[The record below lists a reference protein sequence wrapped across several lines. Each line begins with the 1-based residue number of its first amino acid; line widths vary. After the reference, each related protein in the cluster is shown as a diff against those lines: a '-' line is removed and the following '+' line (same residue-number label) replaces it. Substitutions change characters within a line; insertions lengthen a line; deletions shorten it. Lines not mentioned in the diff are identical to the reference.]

1 MPKVTATSSSSS
13 SKKAKVVP
21 TSNCKKEIDKI
32 DNSDDVSCST
42 HFRDPCC
49 KQSVHFSDDNM
60 PPLLPKAFADKLLLQ
75 LKQHAGEGLIE
86 DCLSLEVL
94 KEGLE
99 AEPDNCYNCVHLFI
113 TQRPLTF
120 DEVGPYPTA
129 YDPEMPWY
137 MIAVTDWSVPRK
149 GFGYVNG
156 CANCMTLKTVVKQFD
171 GCIITCHEN
180 PSIPA
185 STFGQCSFVR
195 RDLKPPVKYNRF
207 DAEKQ
212 TGKHLN
218 ELSLDSLQKR
228 KRDLVKERN
237 EMLNGFHETVFA
249 PLKKAFSSEFWSTGE
264 TVHYVLAFDES
275 VITDAKAQLADM
287 QVYIHAVRKEI
298 KTLEKKA

>member
-49 KQSVHFSDDNM
+49 KQSVHFSDENM

-99 AEPDNCYNCVHLFI
+99 AEPETCYNCIHLDI

-137 MIAVTDWSVPRK
+137 MIGVTDWSVPRK

-207 DAEKQ
+207 DVGDKVACKDSHLRGYVTHVLSNYYYHVRWTKYSDGARPNDIDTPGTKREDELDVWDGNVPYDHDGDPRYDSMVQ
-212 TGKHLN
+212 T
-218 ELSLDSLQKR
+218 ELQ
-228 KRDLVKERN
+228 
-237 EMLNGFHETVFA
+237 
-249 PLKKAFSSEFWSTGE
+249 GE
-264 TVHYVLAFDES
+264 IWQWEHR
-275 VITDAKAQLADM
+275 IQ
-287 QVYIHAVRKEI
+287 
-298 KTLEKKA
+298 